1 MRTGVYVERGVGVC
15 TCRRAC
21 PWRREAE
28 VCGRF
33 DRGQLCACVFAHRG
47 RKAGCVLTWR
57 RGGQCMCTR
66 VHACLWKRKAS
77 WRDCICACARV
88 GAQRR
93 LGVRAHSAEGPA
105 HLVSTCPCGASNHAH
120 TQPEPESPHPG
131 GVLRRKIRQPVFSSS
146 LGGPGAPQALE
157 TSPWSPPPA
166 GPGPPGARDPAEG
179 RLESKVQG
187 CSIMCGEEHSAKAF
201 LPCGGSRGS
210 VARLVLLP
218 CLLPDQPP
226 HLLTPHSALVS
237 SGRQQNAA
245 PSLC

>member
-1 MRTGVYVERGVGVC
+1 MCDCTQRKKGRVCAHVEKRWAVYVY
-15 TCRRAC
+15 T
-21 PWRREAE
+21 
-28 VCGRF
+28 
-33 DRGQLCACVFAHRG
+33 CACVLVEE
-47 RKAGCVLTWR
+47 K
-57 RGGQCMCTR
+57 GQLGLC
-66 VHACLWKRKAS
+66 
-77 WRDCICACARV
+77 RDCICSCVRV

-105 HLVSTCPCGASNHAH
+105 HLVSTCTCGASDHAH

-157 TSPWSPPPA
+157 TSPWSPLPA

-187 CSIMCGEEHSAKAF
+187 CSIVCGEEHSAKAS

-210 VARLVLLP
+210 LSRLVLLP
-218 CLLPDQPP
+218 
-226 HLLTPHSALVS
+226 
-237 SGRQQNAA
+237 
-245 PSLC
+245 